1 MTQESLNGGTRLS
14 VETLF
19 TTLGLNLSSS
29 DKKNLDF
36 AKAFNVL
43 GVAFDL
49 NINPDDSFMIRNT
62 ESRVSDL
69 VSRISEVLEK
79 GKLNAK
85 DATGLRSRLNFA
97 CAQLYGRTAASVL
110 KDFGKYETSKF
121 PRKLEHN
128 TRILLEIMISHLE
141 NGMPRTVHF
150 DDADPVH
157 IFTDG
162 SREGDGESGRAAG
175 LGAVLVNSDGEC
187 LQALSFTPN
196 EEQVKDLGNGI
207 HQLEILP
214 VTMACIA
221 FEEHVCRP
229 AYFHVDNT
237 AAQSALINVGSSN
250 HSSRSLVYL
259 YLDLE
264 QRLQLRPWISRIG
277 SVSNI
282 ADGPS
287 RGWFGEVEGLGAK
300 CFEFPEKVL
309 FYVLEDFKKK
319 RGSLAMSNA

>member
-1 MTQESLNGGTRLS
+1 MECLGQCILMTLTRSTFLPMDP
-14 VETLF
+14 LR
-19 TTLGLNLSSS
+19 GMANR
-29 DKKNLDF
+29 D
-36 AKAFNVL
+36 
-43 GVAFDL
+43 
-49 NINPDDSFMIRNT
+49 
-62 ESRVSDL
+62 
-69 VSRISEVLEK
+69 
-79 GKLNAK
+79 
-85 DATGLRSRLNFA
+85 GLRDSGQSWSTATVNA
-97 CAQLYGRTAASVL
+97 CKPCPSPPT
-110 KDFGKYETSKF
+110 
-121 PRKLEHN
+121 
-128 TRILLEIMISHLE
+128 
-141 NGMPRTVHF
+141 
-150 DDADPVH
+150 
-157 IFTDG
+157 
-162 SREGDGESGRAAG
+162 
-175 LGAVLVNSDGEC
+175 
-187 LQALSFTPN
+187 
-196 EEQVKDLGNGI
+196 NGI

-221 FEEHVCRP
+221 FEEQVCRP
-229 AYFHVDNT
+229 VYFHVDNT
-237 AAQSALINVGSSN
+237 AAQSALINAGSSN